1 MQTGLPSQGKFYL
14 QQNLAL
20 TTRQHLK
27 SLIIIII
34 IFNWVL

>member
-1 MQTGLPSQGKFYL
+1 MQTGLRSQGKFYL

>member
-1 MQTGLPSQGKFYL
+1 MQTGLRSQGTLYL

-34 IFNWVL
+34 IIIIFN